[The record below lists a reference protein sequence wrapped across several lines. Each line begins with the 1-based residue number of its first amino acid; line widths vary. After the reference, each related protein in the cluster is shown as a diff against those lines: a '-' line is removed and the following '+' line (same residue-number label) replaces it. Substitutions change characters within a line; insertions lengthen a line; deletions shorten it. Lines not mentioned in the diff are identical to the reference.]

1 MSSRIAAELDA
12 IEQEH
17 GVRVLYA
24 CESGSRAWG
33 FASENS
39 DYDVRFIYA
48 HEPAWY
54 LQLGQKRDV
63 IEWALDE
70 VLDVNGWDL
79 PKALRLLRASN
90 PTVLEWLN
98 SPIAYR
104 EDAAFSKVTD
114 LSRMSFAPRPTIYH
128 YLNMA
133 RKNREDHLL
142 GERVKLKKYLYVMRS
157 LLAARW
163 VADRQSTPPVPFME
177 LVEAE
182 LEPAM
187 KPLFTKL
194 VRQKACL
201 LEGGIMPHIPE
212 LDEWI
217 EEAYREV
224 EASIPN
230 IPSFD
235 KPSWGTYDRA
245 FIDILELTANAR
257 QSPAHIMLPVD
268 HDVQ

>member
-1 MSSRIAAELDA
+1 M
-12 IEQEH
+12 
-17 GVRVLYA
+17 
-24 CESGSRAWG
+24 
-33 FASENS
+33 
-39 DYDVRFIYA
+39 
-48 HEPAWY
+48 
-54 LQLGQKRDV
+54 
-63 IEWALDE
+63 
-70 VLDVNGWDL
+70 
-79 PKALRLLRASN
+79 RASN

-157 LLAARW
+157 LRAARW

-201 LEGGIMPHIPE
+201 LEGGIMPRIPE